1 MGPADRSLPPLH
13 RHHHADPGVMVVGDA
28 PAMTGLL
35 DVGLRRLPPKQENHD
50 QGREGQHEDQKGVV
64 GVAEGAHDPMDRA
77 PAPRSATP
85 SGSVVPD
92 SYPGHEKTGTKSH
105 EFGGPRWGSLR
116 QLAVKRFAV
125 KRFQPGISRQ
135 ARVPVRPRVHALDQ
149 HRVLGPGQLR
159 GRGLVRD
166 RADGGDEP
174 GHGRLRRRRRRG
186 RGGDP
191 PGRRQHDPEAAHG
204 GGPAVRG
211 QRSPTWTSGWPRTR
225 GAEPTARP
233 SALRTG
239 RTGAAAR
246 RRPANEKNDAGVN

>member
-135 ARVPVRPRVHALDQ
+135 ARVPVRPRVHAW
-149 HRVLGPGQLR
+149 RTVLSRGVGPR
-159 GRGLVRD
+159 TSGRAALALAGHSVRD
-166 RADGGDEP
+166 TPAIFSRY
-174 GHGRLRRRRRRG
+174 
-186 RGGDP
+186 DP
-191 PGRRQHDPEAAHG
+191 PWTPAAMRRNEVMLELTPDPVHA
-204 GGPAVRG
+204 
-211 QRSPTWTSGWPRTR
+211 QTR
-225 GAEPTARP
+225 
-233 SALRTG
+233 
-239 RTGAAAR
+239 
-246 RRPANEKNDAGVN
+246 